1 MRSPGGW
8 HMTSS
13 LPFLSVDS
21 LLLLSIL
28 SHLRLV
34 RRPCVSFAP
43 SFLLS
48 HPSPHSLPMRASST
62 PPFPLYSLF
71 FFSLFPS
78 SAFPHFIAPLDPLD
92 PYRLTDE
99 TRELG
104 LVICRGTQV
113 SLISPVEGTEEIAN
127 PFIQAEDEA

>member
-1 MRSPGGW
+1 MGGREV
-8 HMTSS
+8 TG
-13 LPFLSVDS
+13 
-21 LLLLSIL
+21 IL
-28 SHLRLV
+28 RGFDQLINLVLDESKETLR
-34 RRPCVSFAP
+34 
-43 SFLLS
+43 
-48 HPSPHSLPMRASST
+48 
-62 PPFPLYSLF
+62 
-71 FFSLFPS
+71 
-78 SAFPHFIAPLDPLD
+78 DPLD